1 MEQIRYGLLRAEDVS
16 GRRATPGELVS
27 LGERDASPVY
37 AKARREARECAEARA
52 AALEEQ
58 RLADEMDCIAGALCE
73 GRWRLPAGSSISW
86 AAATVDTK
94 ERDAYGVMQWT
105 GAQPK
110 VTGATLWPLPPMTLE
125 ELVKANL
132 ITTRGINH
140 AAYER
145 ALGELVL

>member
-1 MEQIRYGLLRAEDVS
+1 M
-16 GRRATPGELVS
+16 AT
-27 LGERDASPVY
+27 
-37 AKARREARECAEARA
+37 ARR
-52 AALEEQ
+52 LVH
-58 RLADEMDCIAGALCE
+58 LV
-73 GRWRLPAGSSISW
+73 GRGRSR
-86 AAATVDTK
+86 TK

-145 ALGELVL
+145 AMGSWFYD